1 MKKKFYLFLLKVFA
15 KIRGWLNPLKL
26 PKDWEGFKKD
36 IGGMEIYDF
45 EKYVMLKE
53 YRPDLLGGFLDRTAS
68 WEHFIDETVKYG
80 RDCDDFAAA
89 WRLWFLAN
97 GYNVITLIVTTLDQP
112 FRRSHV
118 VCISEKDDIFQLV
131 NYTREMPQPSLQ
143 EALADLH
150 HASDPDKQIVAI
162 QDVYGYDRLRYG
174 DKIRKL
180 KGYRI

>member
-1 MKKKFYLFLLKVFA
+1 MKKKIYTFLLKCFA
-15 KIRGWLNPLKL
+15 KIRGLLNPLKL
-26 PKDWEGFKKD
+26 PKDWEGFKRD

-53 YRPDLLGGFLDRTAS
+53 YRPDLLGGLLDRTAS

-89 WRLWFLAN
+89 WRLWFLSN

-112 FRRSHV
+112 FKRAHV
-118 VCISEKDDIFQLV
+118 VCIAEKDDIFQLV
-131 NYTREMPQPSLQ
+131 NYTRELPRLSLK

-150 HASDPDKQIVAI
+150 HASDPSQQIVAI

-174 DKIRKL
+174 DKILKL
-180 KGYRI
+180 RGYKI